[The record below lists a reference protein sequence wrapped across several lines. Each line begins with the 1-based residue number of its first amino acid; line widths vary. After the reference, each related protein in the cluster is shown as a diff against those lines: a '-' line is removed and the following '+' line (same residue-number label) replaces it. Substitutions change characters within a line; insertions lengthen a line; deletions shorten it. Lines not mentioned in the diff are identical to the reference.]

1 MKLKSGTMT
10 EFQVDALSSEIERI
24 GRIGRDRI
32 EQTFVTSKSP
42 FGFEVEF
49 MFKVFGSASPFFS
62 SAVVLLPV
70 SISTRTR
77 HKTSRPNNEILLQ
90 S

>member
-10 EFQVDALSSEIERI
+10 EFQVDAISSEIERI

-32 EQTFVTSKSP
+32 EQTFVTSRSP
-42 FGFEVEF
+42 FFEVEF
-49 MFKVFGSASPFFS
+49 MFKVVGSASPFFS
-62 SAVVLLPV
+62 SAVVLQPV